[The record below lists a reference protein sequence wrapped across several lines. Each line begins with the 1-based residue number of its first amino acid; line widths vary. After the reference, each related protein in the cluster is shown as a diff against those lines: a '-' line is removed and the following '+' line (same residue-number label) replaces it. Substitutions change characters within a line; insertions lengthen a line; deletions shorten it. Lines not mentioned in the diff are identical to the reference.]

1 MRPFPA
7 QYIDNYP
14 FYESFVLGRHH
25 RAPEGP
31 KKEKS
36 LLNKKVV
43 FLHINL
49 ALGPQ
54 NCNLNLILVEKPH
67 FLAFFG
73 IFARRDLAL

>member
-7 QYIDNYP
+7 QYIDNYA

-31 KKEKS
+31 KKRQNFNFILEKN
-36 LLNKKVV
+36 LFNKKVV

-49 ALGPQ
+49 ALNTQ
-54 NCNLNLILVEKPH
+54 NCQKINFKWC
-67 FLAFFG
+67 FG
-73 IFARRDLAL
+73 PKTDTLT